1 MHEDPPP
8 TDTGMEIQQQ
18 SAANAYRRH
27 DSGFSSLDK
36 NDSLANF
43 RDSVQEK
50 EICDSE
56 KEVVTPG
63 DAAPRASEAHTL
75 ENRLPV
81 DLHVTCPTAMSNCYS
96 SDSSLEEFDGGETLE
111 TGAIREYYSDLC
123 NAASQELDILS
134 TELYSRKFIERT
146 KLDQILEV
154 SGNSVYCKA
163 VRGLSAAS
171 NKIAAVPGMFHDF
184 LQALEKCGICEVT
197 QRIKTY
203 FDEQSRAYMEQKQR
217 LPPIG
222 GSDGELTAHRPSS
235 AGPGENAISE
245 SCSRHKTQRTKSFGR
260 QDVQGDSVV
269 QRQVRQLNIE
279 VLQLSKENRML
290 RAKIQEKD
298 NTIKELDA
306 SIAKLKSLEN
316 DYEELLASHKNLEMQ
331 NSYLLGHSRS
341 LRSLNGE
348 EDIDHPHALLS
359 PSTCRSTTRHT
370 LRVGIPLS
378 HGGHGWAGCRVCHQ
392 KGNTR
397 CKESTV

>member
-1 MHEDPPP
+1 
-8 TDTGMEIQQQ
+8 MEIKQQP
-18 SAANAYRRH
+18 AANAYRRH

-50 EICDSE
+50 ETSDRE
-56 KEVVTPG
+56 KEDLVTPG
-63 DAAPRASEAHTL
+63 DVAPGEAHAL
-75 ENRLPV
+75 QNGLPV
-81 DLHVTCPTAMSNCYS
+81 DLHGTCPAAMSNCYS

-123 NAASQELDILS
+123 NAVGQELDLLS

-154 SGNSVYCKA
+154 SGTSVYSKA
-163 VRGLSAAS
+163 VRVLSAAS
-171 NKIAAVPGMFHDF
+171 NKIAAVPSMFHAF
-184 LQALEKCGICEVT
+184 LQALEKCGVREIT
-197 QRIKTY
+197 QRIKAY

-222 GSDGELTAHRPSS
+222 GSDDELTAQRPSS
-235 AGPGENAISE
+235 AGPGENTISE
-245 SCSRHKTQRTKSFGR
+245 SPSRHKTQRTKSFGR
-260 QDVQGDSVV
+260 QDVHGDSVV

-279 VLQLSKENRML
+279 VLQLSKENRTL

-298 NTIKELDA
+298 NTIKEQDA
-306 SIAKLKSLEN
+306 TIAKLKSLEN

-348 EDIDHPHALLS
+348 EDIDHPHTLLS
-359 PSTCRSTTRHT
+359 PSTCKSTTRNT
-370 LRVGIPLS
+370 LRVVIPLS
-378 HGGHGWAGCRVCHQ
+378 HDGHGWAGCQACRR